1 MPPSIFRAIALL
13 LPLLLVSCFGGAVMH
28 GNQRV
33 MARFNIEK
41 SVRVIHGGNRGPN
54 PTGKDIKAI
63 WGEPDRTATQ
73 ASDTVWTYDTKPGVA
88 GVMPIFYLPLPL
100 LIPTKSDGIDFYFR
114 MMVDRLIPL
123 SGRDRFS
130 TGDFFS
136 GQCAFQVSGVW
147 PMTAFTASGSN
158 KTTSAGGSY
167 VMHWCCQ

>member
-114 MMVDRLIPL
+114 PQASRPYQAIERS
-123 SGRDRFS
+123 SG
-130 TGDFFS
+130 
-136 GQCAFQVSGVW
+136 VSGGYYDS
-147 PMTAFTASGSN
+147 TDGTFGKIA
-158 KTTSAGGSY
+158 
-167 VMHWCCQ
+167 H